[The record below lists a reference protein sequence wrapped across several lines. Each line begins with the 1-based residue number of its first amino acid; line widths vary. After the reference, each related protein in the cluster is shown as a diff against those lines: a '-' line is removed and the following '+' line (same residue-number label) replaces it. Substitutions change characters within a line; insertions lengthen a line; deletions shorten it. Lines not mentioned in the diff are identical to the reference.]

1 MKLNS
6 EQNILYKINPS
17 LKNKKCKIAFF
28 DLDHTLIKPTQGRV
42 HAKSPDDVTL
52 WHPSVTE
59 KLIEL
64 YQNKYKLVIVSIKI
78 IC

>member
-42 HAKSPDDVTL
+42 TL
-52 WHPSVTE
+52 NHPMM
-59 KLIEL
+59 
-64 YQNKYKLVIVSIKI
+64 
-78 IC
+78 